1 MYSFKLYNVLD
12 MKEIVEKNEIEIEIE
27 IKDKRSY
34 LYEVC
39 RVQLS
44 FLLLKSSSS
53 ISFYK
58 SDINGVINMLFYL
71 N

>member
-1 MYSFKLYNVLD
+1 
-12 MKEIVEKNEIEIEIE
+12 MKKIVEKNENEIE
-27 IKDKRSY
+27 IKDRRSY

-44 FLLLKSSSS
+44 F

-58 SDINGVINMLFYL
+58 GDINGVINMLFIL
-71 N
+71 IHEF

>member
-1 MYSFKLYNVLD
+1 MYTFQLYNVLD
-12 MKEIVEKNEIEIEIE
+12 MKKIVEKNEIEI
-27 IKDKRSY
+27 KDRRSY
-34 LYEVC
+34 LYEVF

-58 SDINGVINMLFYL
+58 GDINGVINMLFYFDS
-71 N
+71 

>member
-1 MYSFKLYNVLD
+1 

-39 RVQLS
+39 RVQSS

-58 SDINGVINMLFYL
+58 SDINGVINMLFYS
-71 N
+71 NS

>member
-44 FLLLKSSSS
+44 F

-58 SDINGVINMLFYL
+58 GDINGVINMLFYFDS
-71 N
+71 

>member
-1 MYSFKLYNVLD
+1 MYTFKLYNVLS
-12 MKEIVEKNEIEIEIE
+12 MKKIVEKNENKIE
-27 IKDKRSY
+27 IKDRKSD
-34 LYEVC
+34 LYEVF

-58 SDINGVINMLFYL
+58 GDINGVINILIHEF
-71 N
+71 